1 MGTRTGD
8 LDPGLLFFLLLQKK
22 ISPEEL
28 DDKFTKHGGLEALS
42 GETGDVQE
50 LLAREGTDSNA
61 AEALTIFCYQ
71 AKKFI
76 DALSAA
82 LGGLETLV
90 FTGGIGENA
99 PAIRQRIC
107 EGLQFLGIEIDKT
120 LNESGQETISFPSGR
135 VRVRVIATNEELMIA
150 RHTDKLV

>member
-1 MGTRTGD
+1 M
-8 LDPGLLFFLLLQKK
+8 
-22 ISPEEL
+22 
-28 DDKFTKHGGLEALS
+28 
-42 GETGDVQE
+42 
-50 LLAREGTDSNA
+50 DSNA

-76 DALSAA
+76 GALSAA